1 MRQCTEKSRQNID
14 LFMKGQVFVDDKALL
29 LFHDTETGFGFANR
43 FLQIL
48 FGYGNFEFVCQFN
61 QLVVYLVWF
70 HLSLI
75 NSNFH
80 HRSIQVE
87 INQCCVILLPITKHQ
102 TQNTKKEN
110 NMQPVA
116 LSKTQAQ
123 LQVNTFI
130 RSVYN
135 WMAMGLAL
143 TGFVAYYVANT
154 PSIQQVIFGNRI
166 IFYGLII
173 GELAL
178 VFFLSARVQ
187 KIQASTATALFVLY
201 AALNGATLSV
211 IFLIYTAASITST
224 FFICSAT
231 FVAFS
236 VYGMT
241 TKRDLTSVGG
251 FMTMGL
257 IGIIIASVVNMF
269 IRSSA
274 MSMVISYVGVL
285 VFVGLTAYD
294 TQKLKTMAL
303 TQPANIGAGVVR
315 KGAIMG
321 ALTLYLDF
329 INLFLMM
336 LRILGDRR

>member
-1 MRQCTEKSRQNID
+1 
-14 LFMKGQVFVDDKALL
+14 
-29 LFHDTETGFGFANR
+29 
-43 FLQIL
+43 
-48 FGYGNFEFVCQFN
+48 
-61 QLVVYLVWF
+61 
-70 HLSLI
+70 
-75 NSNFH
+75 
-80 HRSIQVE
+80 
-87 INQCCVILLPITKHQ
+87 
-102 TQNTKKEN
+102 
-110 NMQPVA
+110 MQPVA

-123 LQVNTFI
+123 VQVNTFI

-135 WMAMGLAL
+135 WMAIGLAL
-143 TGFVAYYVANT
+143 TGFVAYYIANT

-173 GELAL
+173 GELGL

-211 IFLIYTAASITST
+211 IFLIYTASSITST
-224 FFICSAT
+224 FFICAAT
-231 FVAFS
+231 FAAFS

-241 TKRDLTSVGG
+241 TKRDLTSMGG

-257 IGIIIASVVNMF
+257 IGIIIASVVNIF
-269 IRSSA
+269 VKSSA
-274 MSMVISYVGVL
+274 MSMIISYVGVL

-303 TQPANIGAGVVR
+303 TQPADVGAAVVR

-329 INLFLMM
+329 INLFLML